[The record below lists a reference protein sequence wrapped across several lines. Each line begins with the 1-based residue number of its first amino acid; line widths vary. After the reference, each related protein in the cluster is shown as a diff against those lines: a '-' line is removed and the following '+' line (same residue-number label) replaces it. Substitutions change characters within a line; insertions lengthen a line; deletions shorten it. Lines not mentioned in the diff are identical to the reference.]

1 MLTDAELE
9 YFSRQLLV
17 IGFDLE
23 QQETLREAS
32 VLVVGC
38 GGLGSPLAIY
48 LAAAG
53 VGELVLIDHDEVE
66 VSNLHR
72 QPLHGSSNVGG
83 SKVASAESFVR
94 DRYPLCRVTTHQTK
108 VDAFNAAGFVANA
121 TLVADASDNYP
132 VRYAL
137 NDACLVQGVPLVS
150 AAAVR
155 GEGQLA
161 TFHAETGGPCYQC
174 LYPDTSSDAAL
185 SCRENGV
192 LGPVVG
198 VLGTMQALEVIK
210 VITGW
215 GENLQGQ
222 LLLADLANN
231 GFNTLAISRRDD
243 CPACGFGKSG

>member
-1 MLTDAELE
+1 MLSDAELE

-17 IGFDLE
+17 TGFDLE
-23 QQETLREAS
+23 QQEALRAAS

-53 VGELVLIDHDEVE
+53 VGELVLVDPDEVD

-72 QPLHGSSNVGG
+72 QPLHGQGSVGE
-83 SKVASAESFVR
+83 SKVASAAAFIAT
-94 DRYPLCRVTTHQTK
+94 RYPDCRVGPREAM
-108 VDAFNAAGFVANA
+108 VDLTNAAQFVEQANV
-121 TLVADASDNYP
+121 VADASDNYP

-137 NDACLVQGVPLVS
+137 NEACLKGGVPLVS

-161 TFHAETGGPCYQC
+161 TFHSEQGGPCYQC
-174 LYPDTSSDAAL
+174 LYPDASSDTAL

-215 GENLQGQ
+215 GENLQGR
-222 LLLADLANN
+222 LWLADLVHNT
-231 GFNTLAISRRDD
+231 FNTLEISRRAD
-243 CPACGFGKSG
+243 CPACGASRRA